1 METLK
6 HIISRRWGY
15 ILFALISGIMS
26 LVIKQPTWWLAIVA
40 IVIGI
45 IEESREWKRTH
56 QEKQLQTVSK
66 LKELAQDFRERF
78 VPNSSAYSIFRL
90 IEQIDSTKPEERE
103 ILREW
108 AQGCTLGR
116 NFLIYWATYFI
127 ETLSLIIKHKPSRG
141 KELSERFEEFRNM
154 NHSYFQLVEAFY
166 KKASA
171 VQIPKNLEDE
181 YNKFATEYN
190 DFVRSLRDTMGEARK
205 VLHLSI
211 DPKSIDFAKELRIAR
226 WG

>member
-15 ILFALISGIMS
+15 ILVALISGVMS

-56 QEKQLQTVSK
+56 QEKQLQTVSN

-116 NFLIYWATYFI
+116 NFLLYWAGYFI
-127 ETLSLIIKHKPSRG
+127 SKLSLIIEHKLSQG
-141 KELSERFEEFRNM
+141 EELSERFEEFRNM
-154 NHSYFQLVEAFY
+154 NHSYFQFVEAFY
-166 KKASA
+166 NKASTA
-171 VQIPKNLEDE
+171 QIPK
-181 YNKFATEYN
+181 
-190 DFVRSLRDTMGEARK
+190 
-205 VLHLSI
+205 
-211 DPKSIDFAKELRIAR
+211 KSRGRI
-226 WG
+226 

>member
-1 METLK
+1 
-6 HIISRRWGY
+6 
-15 ILFALISGIMS
+15 
-26 LVIKQPTWWLAIVA
+26 
-40 IVIGI
+40 
-45 IEESREWKRTH
+45 
-56 QEKQLQTVSK
+56 
-66 LKELAQDFRERF
+66 
-78 VPNSSAYSIFRL
+78 
-90 IEQIDSTKPEERE
+90 
-103 ILREW
+103 
-108 AQGCTLGR
+108 
-116 NFLIYWATYFI
+116 
-127 ETLSLIIKHKPSRG
+127 
-141 KELSERFEEFRNM
+141 M

-211 DPKSIDFAKELRIAR
+211 DPKNIDFAKELRIAR